1 MSYSRWIHSQFYTY
15 WASKKSD
22 EKEDQIFMCHMDLE
36 KTHEITYSQ
45 AKDYLVDQEALM
57 FDLRLDE
64 DEVKELTFYLK
75 QFIGDVDGHFDSEG
89 YIESVYG

>member
-1 MSYSRWIHSQFYTY
+1 
-15 WASKKSD
+15 
-22 EKEDQIFMCHMDLE
+22 MCHMDLE

-57 FDLRLDE
+57 FDLKLDE
-64 DEVKELTFYLK
+64 DGVKELTFYLK
-75 QFIGDVDGHFDSEG
+75 QFIGDVDEYFDSEG